1 MRIVFNNYLSNRT
14 SAQGIMIHETIEA
27 LREFHEVLLVQ
38 NGKSVDSNAFRDI
51 KRNRVRRLVGRF
63 VNEPRNLLINGKRMF
78 LERGLLSAYCPDVVI
93 NLYAYLSFSMP
104 LLTKIRSIPQVIFMD
119 SPVVHETKTV
129 DKDHLHFP
137 AIPEFIEKQALKS
150 CDAVITISERLKDYF
165 VNRYGIE
172 GEKIHVI
179 PNGVDVDR
187 FRTSEDGEEVISKY
201 GLKGKFVV
209 GFVGAIREWSNIEL
223 LIEVMDRIIRRYPDV
238 CFLLVGD
245 GPKRADIARFAEE
258 VGSNKVILTGY
269 VSPREVAKY
278 ISIMDV
284 TVAPYKLQGDL
295 FYGSSMK
302 VLEYMACGKALIANR
317 FSPVEAVI
325 QDGYNG
331 LLVDPGSSSLFEEA
345 IIRLREDGELRSV
358 LGERARK
365 TIIEKYTWVHRAK
378 AISQVCESVYKKYA
392 SEG

>member
-1 MRIVFNNYLSNRT
+1 
-14 SAQGIMIHETIEA
+14 
-27 LREFHEVLLVQ
+27 
-38 NGKSVDSNAFRDI
+38 
-51 KRNRVRRLVGRF
+51 
-63 VNEPRNLLINGKRMF
+63 
-78 LERGLLSAYCPDVVI
+78 
-93 NLYAYLSFSMP
+93 
-104 LLTKIRSIPQVIFMD
+104 MD